1 MIVKLLEG
9 SFTALEQTC
18 KPSHHEHTASVRWH
32 NNRKCLPSESWH
44 GYGDWLSLV
53 PVCQVSGLR
62 DKMSRRSQPIMQGVT
77 SPAEHRLCSL
87 HHWRWV
93 TGPDDCITYCTALI
107 ELLAGVR
114 PGACVCCTASHSQA
128 AAILVFSQLVRA
140 AAGRAA
146 APAAGHC
153 TQLHPRSC
161 TPPPVSS
168 TFTPWHL
175 QPAPAGGHW
184 SPLSWPRVHWP
195 GPAQPCHQ
203 QPARHR
209 CLLLLT
215 GHCPASW
222 LVPAPACPLQVVAAP
237 CPLHLAVC
245 TVHPRCRDC
254 AVLCKIRLSCA
265 VLGCLVTPPPPH
277 TAELP

>member
-1 MIVKLLEG
+1 MAQQQKM
-9 SFTALEQTC
+9 S
-18 KPSHHEHTASVRWH
+18 
-32 NNRKCLPSESWH
+32 PSESWH
-44 GYGDWLSLV
+44 GYGDWLSLP

-77 SPAEHRLCSL
+77 SPAQHRLCSL

-107 ELLAGVR
+107 ELAGVR

-146 APAAGHC
+146 APAAAGHC

-184 SPLSWPRVHWP
+184 SPLSWPR
-195 GPAQPCHQ
+195 
-203 QPARHR
+203 
-209 CLLLLT
+209 
-215 GHCPASW
+215 
-222 LVPAPACPLQVVAAP
+222 
-237 CPLHLAVC
+237 LH
-245 TVHPRCRDC
+245 
-254 AVLCKIRLSCA
+254 
-265 VLGCLVTPPPPH
+265 
-277 TAELP
+277 

>member
-32 NNRKCLPSESWH
+32 NRKCLPSESWH

-77 SPAEHRLCSL
+77 SPAQHRLCSL

-140 AAGRAA
+140 AAGSRTSSRTLHT
-146 APAAGHC
+146 APPSL
-153 TQLHPRSC
+153 LHTASC
-161 TPPPVSS
+161 LHHLH
-168 TFTPWHL
+168 PWHL

-184 SPLSWPRVHWP
+184 SPLSWSR
-195 GPAQPCHQ
+195 
-203 QPARHR
+203 
-209 CLLLLT
+209 
-215 GHCPASW
+215 
-222 LVPAPACPLQVVAAP
+222 
-237 CPLHLAVC
+237 LH
-245 TVHPRCRDC
+245 
-254 AVLCKIRLSCA
+254 
-265 VLGCLVTPPPPH
+265 
-277 TAELP
+277 

>member
-1 MIVKLLEG
+1 MVMVTGYHWCLCVRCQDSVTRCHAGHNQLCRV
-9 SFTALEQTC
+9 SRAQ
-18 KPSHHEHTASVRWH
+18 PSTL
-32 NNRKCLPSESWH
+32 C
-44 GYGDWLSLV
+44 
-53 PVCQVSGLR
+53 
-62 DKMSRRSQPIMQGVT
+62 
-77 SPAEHRLCSL
+77 LCSL

-161 TPPPVSS
+161 TPPPVS
-168 TFTPWHL
+168 TTLTPWPL

-184 SPLSWPRVHWP
+184 SPLSWPRAGHT
-195 GPAQPCHQ
+195 GQAQHSPATSSSQHGT
-203 QPARHR
+203 A
-209 CLLLLT
+209 
-215 GHCPASW
+215 
-222 LVPAPACPLQVVAAP
+222 AC
-237 CPLHLAVC
+237 CC
-245 TVHPRCRDC
+245 
-254 AVLCKIRLSCA
+254 S
-265 VLGCLVTPPPPH
+265 LVTAPPPGWCPPPP
-277 TAELP
+277 APCRWW

>member
-1 MIVKLLEG
+1 MYDGTTENV
-9 SFTALEQTC
+9 
-18 KPSHHEHTASVRWH
+18 
-32 NNRKCLPSESWH
+32 
-44 GYGDWLSLV
+44 
-53 PVCQVSGLR
+53 
-62 DKMSRRSQPIMQGVT
+62 SRRSHGMVMVTGSHWCLCVRCQDSVTRCHAGHNQLCRVSRAQPST
-77 SPAEHRLCSL
+77 RLCSL

-161 TPPPVSS
+161 TPPPVST

-184 SPLSWPRVHWP
+184 SPLSWPR
-195 GPAQPCHQ
+195 
-203 QPARHR
+203 
-209 CLLLLT
+209 
-215 GHCPASW
+215 
-222 LVPAPACPLQVVAAP
+222 
-237 CPLHLAVC
+237 LH
-245 TVHPRCRDC
+245 
-254 AVLCKIRLSCA
+254 
-265 VLGCLVTPPPPH
+265 
-277 TAELP
+277 